1 MNRIK
6 KISPLTETTFY
17 ILISLLE
24 PLHGYGIMQK
34 VINLSKGRIHLGP
47 GTLYGALSNL
57 VGADLI
63 IPKGSLETNPRRK
76 IYIITELGKELIKYE
91 IRRLKEM
98 VQNGE
103 NLLHEKGA
111 ADESGYS

>member
-47 GTLYGALSNL
+47 GTLYGALGNL
-57 VGADLI
+57 VGAGLI
-63 IPKGSLETNPRRK
+63 MPKGSRETNPRRK
-76 IYIITELGKELIKYE
+76 IYIITNLGKELIKYE

-98 VQNGE
+98 TQNGE

-111 ADESGYS
+111 SDESGSR